1 VDRYETDTVVLGLG
15 AMGCA
20 SLYQLALRGIPA
32 IGVEQ
37 FALGHQRGSTHGPTR
52 VFRPFYANPLY
63 VEMARAAQ
71 AEWQSLEQR
80 TGTKLLRLCGQL
92 ILANPE
98 NSLYQEGLAALRK
111 TQEAHEELTKA
122 QLSSRFPMF
131 GLSPG
136 HVACWVPRA
145 GFLEPDRSLQVL
157 VSEARKAGAT
167 VLSSQKVVGLNPKGG
182 CLEVATQDSRI
193 TCQRLICTGGSWTA
207 ALLPSMKL
215 NLKVTRQQKFHF
227 RSLDVNDLQPDRVPV
242 YVDHD
247 KGYYG
252 FPVWRGILN
261 VADDNLG
268 DSVQAD
274 EVDQEPD
281 PEVRQNLTQ
290 WVEALFPKR
299 KWEHVHTETC
309 LYTNTPDDDFILD
322 RHPELSNVI
331 VGAGFSGHGFKFT
344 PFIGK
349 LLVQLALE
357 ETPELDIRALAMQP
371 ERNLSRGA

>member
-1 VDRYETDTVVLGLG
+1 MDRYETDTVVLGLG

-32 IGVEQ
+32 LGVEQ

-71 AEWQSLEQR
+71 DEWQSLEQR
-80 TGTKLLRLCGQL
+80 TGIELLRLCGQL
-92 ILANPE
+92 VLANPE
-98 NSLYQEGLAALRK
+98 NDLYQAGLAALRK
-111 TQEAHEELTKA
+111 THEAHEELTKA

-136 HVACWVPRA
+136 RVACWVPRA
-145 GFLEPDRSLQVL
+145 GFLEPDRSLEVL

-167 VLSSQKVVGLNPKGG
+167 VLSSQKVVGLNPKSGG
-182 CLEVATQDSRI
+182 LEVATQDSRI

-207 ALLPSMKL
+207 ALLPTMNL
-215 NLKVTRQQKFHF
+215 NLKITRQQKFHF
-227 RSLDVNDLQPDRVPV
+227 RSPDVRDMQPDRVPV

-268 DSVQAD
+268 DSVQPD

-290 WVEALFPKR
+290 WVEALFPER

-357 ETPELDIRALAMQP
+357 ETPELDIRPLAMHPQ
-371 ERNLSRGA
+371 RNLSYGA